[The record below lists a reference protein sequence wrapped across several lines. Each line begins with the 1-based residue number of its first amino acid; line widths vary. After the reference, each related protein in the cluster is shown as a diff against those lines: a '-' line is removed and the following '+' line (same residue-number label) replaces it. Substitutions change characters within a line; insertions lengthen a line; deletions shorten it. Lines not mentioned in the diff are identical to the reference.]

1 MAKIPNSHRG
11 LLEGPV
17 FVTLVTTMPDGQPQ
31 ASPVW
36 ALLDGDDIIINTAV
50 GRQKDKNLQNNPK
63 TTLVAINPDNPYS
76 YLEVRGEVADRIEDD
91 EQTID
96 QMAKLYTGN
105 DKYYGTV
112 TPEDQRE
119 VRVTYRIRPKKVI
132 AN

>member
-1 MAKIPNSHRG
+1 MAKIPNSHRA

-36 ALLDGDDIIINTAV
+36 AMMDGDDIIINTAV

-96 QMAKLYTGN
+96 QLAKLYTGN

-112 TPEDQRE
+112 TPEAQRE
-119 VRVTYRIRPKKVI
+119 VRVTYRIRPNKVI